1 MREEEEGGGK
11 PWMSKIP
18 KGCVPMS
25 VNIPKEL
32 RDKAKLYALT
42 HDKTLREVVIEGLEM
57 RLEEE

>member
-1 MREEEEGGGK
+1 
-11 PWMSKIP
+11 MSRIP

-42 HDKTLREVVIEGLEM
+42 HGKTLREIVIEGLEM
-57 RLEEE
+57 RLRDE